1 MSVVGRKGRH
11 ASASILRRTVLG
23 ALALL
28 LALGSQ
34 AAMAQQGRFFGLADP
49 VPPVDPVMPSSPPPL
64 SASALIDIDPDAPAG
79 QRVAID
85 ADSLAIDRER
95 LVRYTLVVV
104 GSGGARNLSY
114 EALRCDTRERRI
126 LALGRPDGSWSMV
139 ADGPWRPIDRRDGT
153 SRHPA
158 LVFDRLCEGGAAGAP
173 TPQRLAARLRQAP
186 AGRPAL

>member
-1 MSVVGRKGRH
+1 MRGGRGAGGPFARR
-11 ASASILRRTVLG
+11 ASLWAISLLLTLG
-23 ALALL
+23 AH
-28 LALGSQ
+28 
-34 AAMAQQGRFFGLADP
+34 AAPAQQGRFFGLADP

-114 EALRCDTRERRI
+114 EALRCDTQERRI
-126 LALGRPDGSWSMV
+126 LALGRPDGSWSIV
-139 ADGPWRPIDRRDGT
+139 ADGPWRRIDRRDGIG
-153 SRHPA
+153 RHPA
-158 LVFDRLCEGGAAGAP
+158 LVLDRLCEGGAAGAP